1 MFRPSDQRV
10 LAGVTA
16 TLSATFRDQDGEPTS
31 PGTVTVEVVSEAS
44 GTVVLAAGTAT
55 VTPTDATTRTVAL
68 SPAQTA
74 SLDRLKCTWTDSGTV
89 AATTYVEIVGGYWAS
104 VAELRDGDEKI
115 QSGNRFSPDLVIAKR
130 KAAEDLFEDVTNQA
144 WVPRYAWARVDGTGS
159 GSLVLPHP
167 YVRQIRSVR
176 SYSNATTYTDW
187 TAPEI
192 ASVPESPSGV
202 VERTDGGV
210 WDCGRGNLLVEFEHG
225 HDRPPHDLA
234 DAFARYVRA
243 KLTST
248 KSAIP
253 DRATSFQSGEGGTY
267 SLTTPGIRGSVTGI
281 PEVDEVLD
289 RYRFAM
295 VGIA

>member
-74 SLDRLKCTWTDSGTV
+74 SLDRLVCTWTDSGTV

-115 QSGNRFSPDLVIAKR
+115 QSGTRFSNDLVIAVR
-130 KAAEDLFEDVTNQA
+130 KEAEDFFEDRTNTA

-159 GSLVLPHP
+159 CSLGLPHP
-167 YVRQIRSVR
+167 YVRRIRSVR
-176 SYSNATTYTDW
+176 SYSDATTYTAW
-187 TAPEI
+187 TAPQL
-192 ASVPESPSGV
+192 ASVTASPSGV

-210 WDCGRGNLLVEFEHG
+210 WDYGRQNLLVEFEHG
-225 HDRPPHDLA
+225 TDRPPHDLSR
-234 DAFARYVRA
+234 AFARFMRA
-243 KLTST
+243 ELAAT

-267 SLTTPGIRGSVTGI
+267 SLTTPGRNGSISGI
-281 PEVDEVLD
+281 PKVDEVLVA
-289 RYRFAM
+289 RKFHQIC
-295 VGIA
+295 IA